1 MEHYPVLFSTIQ
13 VIGAKI
19 KWAGGVSEQ
28 GGIEGAQIDAN
39 QARDMTTPF
48 FEVCLCVGAVC
59 VGCFWWISDKEN

>member
-1 MEHYPVLFSTIQ
+1 M
-13 VIGAKI
+13 G
-19 KWAGGVSEQ
+19 WGGVSEQ

-59 VGCFWWISDKEN
+59 GGCFWWISDKEN